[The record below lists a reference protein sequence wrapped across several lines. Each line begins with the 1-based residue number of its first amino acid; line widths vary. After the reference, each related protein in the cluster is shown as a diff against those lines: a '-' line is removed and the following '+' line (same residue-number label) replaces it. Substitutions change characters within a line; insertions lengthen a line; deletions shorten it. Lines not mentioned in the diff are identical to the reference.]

1 MKQREFRFE
10 QFNTNIERKAPHTF
24 IRGKR
29 SQAFRVIGPATT
41 IVDCSFPVRNV
52 HPLVFTIPTVG
63 L

>member
-1 MKQREFRFE
+1 M
-10 QFNTNIERKAPHTF
+10 I
-24 IRGKR
+24 GKR

-41 IVDCSFPVRNV
+41 IVDSSFPVRNV